1 MPKLAH
7 GSGILFFGFAFGIA
21 CAKGDG
27 LAAISRSA
35 TDNRMDAAPGVRT
48 TVESKFGIEYA
59 RGGPT
64 QAPPKIAP
72 PLQYCRGTVS
82 SVQGK
87 AYKSTKSDQNF
98 ATASPVCA
106 S

>member
-64 QAPPKIAP
+64 QAPPKI
-72 PLQYCRGTVS
+72 VS
-82 SVQGK
+82 LSHP
-87 AYKSTKSDQNF
+87 SSLWF
-98 ATASPVCA
+98 RF
-106 S
+106 